1 MPLIDPLN
9 RLIRWSLIAMAIVLT
24 ACSSTHDSNKRGR
37 NGYTKPPLNVTVGVG
52 PNRTL
57 AVYAMKYLGTPYR
70 YGGSS
75 PTEGVDCSGLAQ
87 WSAKQSLNLNLPRST
102 DQQSQFGDELSMS
115 RMAAGDLIFFNTS
128 SQPNSHV
135 GIYLGDGFF
144 VHSPSSNGVVRV
156 ESLNSPY
163 WHPRMSMAR
172 RIQ

>member
-1 MPLIDPLN
+1 MTLVHQHKLLSRLFLCVMAMGLI
-9 RLIRWSLIAMAIVLT
+9 
-24 ACSSTHDSNKRGR
+24 ACSSTSGKHGR
-37 NGYTKPPLNVTVGVG
+37 SGYNKPPLNVKIGTG
-52 PNRTL
+52 PNRAL

-75 PTEGVDCSGLAQ
+75 PIEGFDCSGLVQ
-87 WSAKQSLNLNLPRST
+87 WSAKQSLSLNIPRST
-102 DQQSQFGDELSMS
+102 DQQSKFGDELSMS

-135 GIYLGDGFF
+135 GIYLGDGYF

-156 ESLNSPY
+156 EHLNNPY
-163 WHPRMSMAR
+163 WQPRTSIVR